1 MPAYGGWGAPG
12 GIVAAAN
19 VGVALVE
26 VSAFS
31 PYQYAPYDYYYG
43 TDQPTDTCL
52 PTCRFMVQAAAAEGS
67 VTGIGRLK
75 RGDLHHP

>member
-19 VGVALVE
+19 VGVALVA

-43 TDQPTDTCL
+43 TVPAYGYL
-52 PTCRFMVQAAAAEGS
+52 PAYVPVYGS
-67 VTGIGRLK
+67 GCGC
-75 RGDLHHP
+75 